1 MFGFILGIVLYLL
14 PQRFTAANVPKL
26 QECTQESFSA
36 KLQAGRMS
44 FIYFGRQ
51 VSPAIALFL
60 EELER
65 SAEALEDYGISV
77 AKVNCSK
84 ADVEKYC
91 ASEKVLKKSYLFRG
105 SEVLRSFD
113 IDTVFDVNAI
123 VSHVLFTVLFN
134 EVRSVQIPAELL
146 SIERLAKGKVDV
158 VFGHVQALGLP
169 EHRALMEAAFVYG
182 TKYQFVL
189 TTGGPVLKHLGVED
203 PSSLQAGL
211 WFLHC
216 KDVSR
221 VSDRCTHTVMR
232 KPLTTL
238 NLHTFLQMM
247 DVPLLTEDA
256 ADPAEVDVVYSHLHV
271 PVLFLFAQPHT
282 LALDR
287 TTAESLAWR
296 LRGEVGVVL
305 IHRGGTDATATQ
317 KYNAAYKLPEEGA
330 TLKYITFNSVEDA
343 VKLFREKTLPEG
355 NRDDDEDEDEWA
367 VLDVLD
373 DEVAESVYRD
383 RGLTLDLEPV
393 AELTGDTFNGA
404 VARRGLT
411 AVLFY
416 VKWDAVSM
424 AVLQSFI
431 EVAEALKDVLDVVLA
446 SVDCGEWTD
455 VCSSQQISSYPKV
468 LMYRPGE
475 LAQPYRGMLGTDSLH
490 RFILLSHT
498 GNPVLLS
505 CPSEAHT
512 FLQGGVGER
521 CPELRPVRVLGL
533 FGAGQDPGISVFKDA
548 VRALRGEAHFGLFAG
563 GQAEKWAEE
572 LSVQLPALLVSRWPG
587 VRSQAH
593 AIRLSSVQE
602 LLTLIRRLLLEPF
615 PELTVD
621 NLPWYLE
628 QKKPLL
634 LLFAHDGGAE
644 KADALL
650 EIRGLL
656 EKGQLDAYLP
666 CWIHMG
672 RTPAGR
678 SVLETYLG
686 FLPQLPALVLSQLS
700 TGGEVF
706 HFPTER
712 PLLEGTVLQ
721 WLHSVESGM
730 EKSTGVVTD
739 GTWTPAVPFYD
750 FLSIMDEEMPGY
762 ASQRDPKTKTTS
774 TKGPE
779 EQDPGS
785 PVNSPSPHRHSEL

>member
-475 LAQPYRGMLGTDSLH
+475 LAQPYRGMLGTDMCVCVCVVA
-490 RFILLSHT
+490 R
-498 GNPVLLS
+498 
-505 CPSEAHT
+505 
-512 FLQGGVGER
+512 
-521 CPELRPVRVLGL
+521 
-533 FGAGQDPGISVFKDA
+533 
-548 VRALRGEAHFGLFAG
+548 
-563 GQAEKWAEE
+563 AEE